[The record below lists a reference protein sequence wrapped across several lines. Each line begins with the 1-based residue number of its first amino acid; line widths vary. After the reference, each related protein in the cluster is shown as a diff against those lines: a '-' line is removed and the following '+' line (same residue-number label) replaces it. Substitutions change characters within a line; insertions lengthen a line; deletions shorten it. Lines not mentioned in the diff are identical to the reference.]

1 MADERPWWRQ
11 LTATPEGAKKEP
23 PWQPWIRAHPWRIG
37 ILGGL
42 LIGLALIA
50 RRGLHAWPG
59 ALVDGVVVF
68 VFLGLVVKFGTHQ
81 GKKRATNMSARRV

>member
-1 MADERPWWRQ
+1 M
-11 LTATPEGAKKEP
+11 
-23 PWQPWIRAHPWRIG
+23 
-37 ILGGL
+37 
-42 LIGLALIA
+42 A
-50 RRGLHAWPG
+50 RRGLHAWPD